1 LNNDEKAGGN
11 AGFFVGR
18 KSFRPSWPGLTRP
31 SIFFATLFRRLKD
44 TRVKPAYDEFSQV
57 AAALTDQ

>member
-31 SIFFATLFRRLKD
+31 SIFFATLFRRLMD
-44 TRVKPAYDEFSQV
+44 TRVKPAYDEFS
-57 AAALTDQ
+57 